1 MPSSSRRSTSK
12 KKPGKPAKAA
22 KAKAKVRAKVKGPA
36 KAKKPAGGNGT
47 LDTFAQAVSLV
58 SQGFIFD
65 AVKKFEEIVKDDRGN
80 DLADDALVNAG
91 LCYMHMSL
99 YRDAIA
105 QFTRVIQGY
114 PDATI
119 AAVFGGKEVG
129 RTAAKALYCRLKC
142 HLVLG
147 DTGAASADLENLKNY
162 PESHVVDDHGQKKTF
177 YDLANE
183 AFAGQQSP

>member
-1 MPSSSRRSTSK
+1 MPSSSKRSTSR

-22 KAKAKVRAKVKGPA
+22 KAKTKARAKAPA
-36 KAKKPAGGNGT
+36 KAKVPSNGNQT

-58 SQGFIFD
+58 SGGYIFD
-65 AVKKFEEIVKDDRGN
+65 AVKKFEEIVQSDRGN
-80 DLADDALVNAG
+80 ELADDALVNAG

-114 PDATI
+114 PDSTI

-147 DTGAASADLENLKNY
+147 DTAAASTDLESLKAFDDSY
-162 PESHVVDDHGQKKTF
+162 VLDDHGKKKTF
-177 YDLANE
+177 YELANE
-183 AFAGQQSP
+183 AFAGQQSS

>member
-1 MPSSSRRSTSK
+1 M
-12 KKPGKPAKAA
+12 
-22 KAKAKVRAKVKGPA
+22 
-36 KAKKPAGGNGT
+36 
-47 LDTFAQAVSLV
+47 SLV
-58 SQGFIFD
+58 SGGFIFD
-65 AVKKFEEIVKDDRGN
+65 AVKKFEEIVQSDRGN

-99 YRDAIA
+99 YRDAVA

-142 HLVLG
+142 QLVLG
-147 DTGAASADLENLKNY
+147 DTKSAAADLEALKAY
-162 PESHVVDDHGQKKTF
+162 TDSYVVDDHGQKKSF